1 MDIYHII
8 KICQSSVFEI
18 LFAFVFVQHYLTV
31 LINLFFI
38 EKQNQG
44 CRTYWVGGSIVKAS
58 TNMQN
63 GMVEASINM
72 QNGFVE
78 ASTKFGVFNLLSHLS
93 FGMCLVLATVLSTW
107 HTEISSLLA
116 ACSNIMF
123 SSMIMNFI

>member
-1 MDIYHII
+1 MDIHHII
-8 KICQSSVFEI
+8 KIGQSSVFEI

-31 LINLFFI
+31 LVNLFC
-38 EKQNQG
+38 KNQG

-72 QNGFVE
+72 RNGFVE

-123 SSMIMNFI
+123 SSVIMNCI